1 MRSHGAG
8 EARST
13 GAAASGEGVEG
24 ETTHTTPGGSKPHLE
39 ELTYSP
45 KASLA
50 SSPERAARSVDS
62 EQKVAVSLSH
72 EIPYHSSKVPSVVV
86 LGTTS
91 SCRYHVRH
99 GDAGGVRERGEAAS
113 GWAWN
118 TGCPSETEEPSRM
131 VDTGLT
137 TTQRMRPAG
146 GLVCAKKPAC
156 NPLTSGSLSFGI
168 VAFERW
174 GTADGPDPLGSEG
187 QNLVITTSAVRHG
200 AHTPG

>member
-1 MRSHGAG
+1 MRNHGAG

-13 GAAASGEGVEG
+13 SAAASGEGVEG
-24 ETTHTTPGGSKPHLE
+24 GNSSYHTRWSKPHLE

-50 SSPERAARSVDS
+50 SSFERTARSVDS

-72 EIPYHSSKVPSVVV
+72 EIPYHSSMVPSVVV
-86 LGTTS
+86 LGAKS

-99 GDAGGVRERGEAAS
+99 ADSGGVRERGEAAS

-131 VDTGLT
+131 VDAGQT
-137 TTQRMRPAG
+137 TTQCMRPAG
-146 GLVCAKKPAC
+146 GLVCAKKSAC
-156 NPLTSGSLSFGI
+156 NPLTSGTEG
-168 VAFERW
+168 R
-174 GTADGPDPLGSEG
+174 GSQPQAAPKG
-187 QNLVITTSAVRHG
+187 
-200 AHTPG
+200 